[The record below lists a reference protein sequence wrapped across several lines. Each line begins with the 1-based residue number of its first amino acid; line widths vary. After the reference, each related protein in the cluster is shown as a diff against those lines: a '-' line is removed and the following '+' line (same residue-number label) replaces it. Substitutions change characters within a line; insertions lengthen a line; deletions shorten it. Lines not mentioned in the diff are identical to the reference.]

1 MSASKFQGSSSSPWL
16 SKPRCICIL
25 HIMNKSRH
33 WQQRKRKGVF
43 VTKGIISLLCLI
55 AGFGSDGFCAVT
67 THRFITGTAFA
78 KLRGPLQDSGFIFPQ
93 AKRAS
98 SNVSS
103 DVTCRTQAGDFK
115 DHIGVVIETIGIIT

>member
-1 MSASKFQGSSSSPWL
+1 MY
-16 SKPRCICIL
+16 L
-25 HIMNKSRH
+25 HLAHYEAIAALIT
-33 WQQRKRKGVF
+33 KRKGVF

-78 KLRGPLQDSGFIFPQ
+78 KLRGPLQDSGSIIPQ

-98 SNVSS
+98 SNVA
-103 DVTCRTQAGDFK
+103 CRRYVSYPSGRL
-115 DHIGVVIETIGIIT
+115 